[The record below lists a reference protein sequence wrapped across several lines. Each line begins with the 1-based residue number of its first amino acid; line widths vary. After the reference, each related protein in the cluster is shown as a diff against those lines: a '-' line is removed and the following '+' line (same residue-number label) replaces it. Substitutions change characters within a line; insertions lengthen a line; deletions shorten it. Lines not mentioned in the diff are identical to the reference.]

1 MRWPH
6 RSTNGKPPRRCKN
19 RCAAAAP
26 SLHRRCP
33 TSPPPLAQ
41 GRPDAEPCRCG
52 RLRCRSPAT
61 PTTPSL
67 SCVGPHRAAPS
78 TASRRRSTGSS
89 PSTPSLVR
97 RRSST
102 PLKPSAADAFAILA
116 GQLGSPVHSFFARR
130 PSLYPRRSASP
141 AAPVTAA
148 AKPRRRERVAQASA
162 WPAYASTSSPVHTR
176 PLPTCCASPKRG
188 PESWATGPT
197 AVDSAQGA
205 LKLFYFTKSV
215 SNILQTS
222 KIN

>member
-1 MRWPH
+1 LPSIFVYLSVCRAQQRHAPAGIFPTPIHCLKSTVPRSSFPRRLQSMRWPH

-116 GQLGSPVHSFFARR
+116 GQLGSTVHSFFARR

-162 WPAYASTSSPVHTR
+162 
-176 PLPTCCASPKRG
+176 
-188 PESWATGPT
+188 
-197 AVDSAQGA
+197 
-205 LKLFYFTKSV
+205 
-215 SNILQTS
+215 
-222 KIN
+222 